1 LTTTSRTAGTTLFVA
16 ALALGIAVRA
26 VDFLNCRSLGLDE
39 ARLAVNVASRS
50 FLGLLRPL
58 DLDQSAP
65 PLFLWGERLVFLLL
79 GQSDCGLRLIPVV
92 AGTAAGM
99 LMYPLAARFLE
110 ETGAR
115 LAAVL
120 AMVSPLLIT
129 YSNAVKQYSVELLV
143 AVVLLLFF
151 ERELRRDRRPRTGHM
166 LAAGAV
172 APWISLFSV
181 FVLSAAWLVTAARGL
196 RREAGAVRLSLVSA
210 LVWGISGAFA
220 YATVYRAAG
229 RSPYLQRFWELAF
242 VRPTRRGFAGQ
253 AWKTLEDQVWGFVA
267 GDPLIDRRPF
277 LVLLHVATV
286 LVVALCALGCRRVLR
301 TRGSVAWWW
310 LIGPALL
317 TLAASLL
324 GLFPISPRL
333 SLYLLPGFIVLFIAG
348 MSDLLAS
355 GDQPVPPRRLAIA
368 GAVLLLPLAG
378 MAIVRTFSLEPR
390 GHFQR
395 LVRELRQHRRPGEPV
410 YIFARTL
417 PPWIYY
423 TTDWWNPDT
432 ARLRFLMAAAHST
445 GAAFENAPSRGR
457 VGQEEVRAVTSPL
470 AAPGELLGLPSG
482 MEWREVQE
490 HIKVEPDSGWVE
502 VERRRIEGAAN
513 PGVWVIATAF
523 YAAES
528 ELFRTLERD
537 ASRRTFAHLRGGSA
551 LVRYEFEPA
560 PSSPDS
566 MVPARR
572 QSGSPTSFGRLRTT
586 TSAHQDQQFPVQA
599 FDLLDVCSLKG
610 DRVGRVIKGPVRLP
624 VRTCPVIHV
633 RFVRQ
638 RKVGKDENWLLLA
651 GQLGQSSTLPVE
663 ELGRFRRVGKAVDS
677 APDD

>member
-1 LTTTSRTAGTTLFVA
+1 LTAASGTAGKALFVA

-50 FLGLLRPL
+50 FLDLLRPL

-79 GQSDCGLRLIPVV
+79 GQSDCGLRLIPVL
-92 AGTAAGM
+92 AGTAAGL
-99 LMYPLAARFLE
+99 LMYPLALRFLD

-115 LAAVL
+115 LTAVL

-129 YSNAVKQYSVELLV
+129 YSNAVKQYSVELL
-143 AVVLLLFF
+143 ATVVLLLFF
-151 ERELRRDRRPRTGHM
+151 ERELRRDRRPRMVHM
-166 LAAGAV
+166 LAVGAV
-172 APWISLFSV
+172 GPWISLSSI
-181 FVLSAAWLVTAARGL
+181 FVLSVAWLVMAARGI
-196 RREAGAVRLSLVSA
+196 RREGGALRLALVSA
-210 LVWGISGAFA
+210 LVWGFSGALA
-220 YATVYRAAG
+220 YAAVYRAAG

-242 VRPTRRGFAGQ
+242 VSPARPGFAGQ

-286 LVVALCALGCRRVLR
+286 LVIGLCALGCRRVLR
-301 TRGSVAWWW
+301 TRCGLACWW
-310 LIGPALL
+310 LVGPALL

-324 GLFPISPRL
+324 GLYPISPRI

-348 MSDLLAS
+348 ASDLLAS

-368 GAVLLLPLAG
+368 GAVLLLPLVS
-378 MAIVRTFSLEPR
+378 MAILRTFSLEPR

-395 LVRELRQHRRPGEPV
+395 LVRELREHRRTGEPV
-410 YIFARTL
+410 YVFARSL

-423 TTDWWNPDT
+423 TTDWSDPDT
-432 ARLRFLMAAAHST
+432 ARLRFLVAAAHST

-457 VGQEEVRAVTSPL
+457 VRQEEVRAVTSPVTF
-470 AAPGELLGLPSG
+470 PGELLGLPSG

-490 HIKVEPDSGWVE
+490 HVRVRPDSGWVE
-502 VERRRIEGAAN
+502 VERGRIEAAAN
-513 PGVWVIATAF
+513 PGVWVIATAY

-528 ELFRTLERD
+528 ELFRALERD
-537 ASRRTFAHLRGGSA
+537 ATRRTFAHLRGGSA

-560 PSSPDS
+560 TSSRDS
-566 MVPARR
+566 MGPARR

-586 TSAHQDQQFPVQA
+586 TSA
-599 FDLLDVCSLKG
+599 
-610 DRVGRVIKGPVRLP
+610 GRYTRI
-624 VRTCPVIHV
+624 
-633 RFVRQ
+633 
-638 RKVGKDENWLLLA
+638 
-651 GQLGQSSTLPVE
+651 SSTHH
-663 ELGRFRRVGKAVDS
+663 
-677 APDD
+677 

>member
-1 LTTTSRTAGTTLFVA
+1 MTLFVG

-79 GQSDCGLRLIPVV
+79 GQGDCGLRLIPVV
-92 AGTAAGM
+92 AGTAAGL

-120 AMVSPLLIT
+120 AMVSPFLIT
-129 YSNAVKQYSVELLV
+129 YSNAVKQYSVELLA

-151 ERELRRDRRPRTGHM
+151 ERELRLDSRPRTTHM
-166 LAAGAV
+166 LAVGAV
-172 APWISLFSV
+172 APWVSLSSIL
-181 FVLSAAWLVTAARGL
+181 VLSTAWLVLAARGV
-196 RREAGAVRLSLVSA
+196 RREAGAVRLALVSA
-210 LVWGISGAFA
+210 LVWGISVALA
-220 YATVYRAAG
+220 YATVYRAAS

-242 VRPTRRGFAGQ
+242 VSPTRSGFAEQ
-253 AWKTLEDQVWGFVA
+253 AWKTLEDQVWAFVA

-277 LVLLHVATV
+277 HVLLQIAAV
-286 LVVALCALGCRRVLR
+286 LVVGLCGLGCRRVLR
-301 TRGSVAWWW
+301 TRGSVACWW
-310 LIGPALL
+310 LVGPAVL

-333 SLYLLPGFIVLFIAG
+333 SLYLLAGFIVLFIAG
-348 MSDLLAS
+348 VSDLLAP
-355 GDQPVPPRRLAIA
+355 GDQPAPSRRMAIA
-368 GAVLLLPLAG
+368 GAVLLLPLAA
-378 MAIVRTFSLEPR
+378 MAILRTFSLEPG

-395 LVRELRQHRRPGEPV
+395 LVQQFREHRRPGEPV
-410 YIFARTL
+410 YIFARSL

-423 TTDWWNPDT
+423 TTDWADPDT
-432 ARLRFLMAAAHST
+432 VRLRFLLAAAHST

-457 VGQEEVRAVTSPL
+457 VRQEEVRAVTSL
-470 AAPGELLGLPSG
+470 VAAPGELLGLPSG

-490 HIKVEPDSGWVE
+490 HMRTEPDSGWVE
-502 VERRRIEGAAN
+502 VERRRIEAAAN

-528 ELFRTLERD
+528 ELFRALEGD
-537 ASRRTFAHLRGGSA
+537 ATRRTFAHLRAGSA
-551 LVRYEFEPA
+551 LVRYEFDPET
-560 PSSPDS
+560 SSPDS
-566 MVPARR
+566 VRPARR
-572 QSGSPTSFGRLRTT
+572 QSDSPTSFGRVMSTRSAGGPAKFSSTT
-586 TSAHQDQQFPVQA
+586 TAMWRRPVTDHSSPSERAGALSRQFSAPAV
-599 FDLLDVCSLKG
+599 
-610 DRVGRVIKGPVRLP
+610 P
-624 VRTCPVIHV
+624 
-633 RFVRQ
+633 
-638 RKVGKDENWLLLA
+638 LLL
-651 GQLGQSSTLPVE
+651 G
-663 ELGRFRRVGKAVDS
+663 F
-677 APDD
+677 